1 MDTVQ
6 KRVLLSGRVQ
16 GVGFRH
22 FTRINARDLHIKGW
36 VKNRSDGKVE
46 AVIQGTS
53 DNIDEMLERL
63 RNGPGSAK
71 VDNIEIENMEVD
83 EKFDSF
89 NVRRW

>member
-22 FTRINARDLHIKGW
+22 FTRMNARDLNIKGW
-36 VKNRSDGKVE
+36 VKNRNDGKVE
-46 AVIQGTS
+46 AVIQGSS

-63 RNGPGSAK
+63 RIGPGSAR
-71 VDNIEIENMEVD
+71 VDNVEIENREVD
-83 EKFDSF
+83 EDFETF

>member
-6 KRVLLSGRVQ
+6 KRALLSGRVQ

-22 FTRINARDLHIKGW
+22 FTRMNARELNIKGW

-46 AVIQGTS
+46 AVIQGSS
-53 DNIDEMLERL
+53 DSIDEMLERL
-63 RNGPGSAK
+63 RKGPGSAR
-71 VDNIEIENMEVD
+71 VDDIKIEGMEVD